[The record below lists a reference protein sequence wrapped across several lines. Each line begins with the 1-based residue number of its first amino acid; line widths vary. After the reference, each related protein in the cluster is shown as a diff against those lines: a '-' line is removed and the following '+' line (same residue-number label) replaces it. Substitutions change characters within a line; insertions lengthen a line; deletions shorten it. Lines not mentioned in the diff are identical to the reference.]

1 MAKGFSEDSR
11 VKIPALITLTRL
23 GFAYRSLKNAEFEPR
38 TNILI
43 PSFAK
48 ALRTLNPTLRQGS
61 LDKAL
66 EHIAFILS
74 YDDCGRAFYESLCYG
89 LSGHTIEEVGAIK
102 LIDWDNFSNNMFEV
116 VTELPYGGDES
127 GAGSFRPDITLCING
142 LPLCFIEVKKPNN
155 EQGIQAEL
163 KRAKERFSNP
173 AFKRFFHCTQIIVY
187 SNNCAYDESELTP
200 ISGAFYSTSYSLK
213 PNHFREESPQAAL
226 PEVDST
232 TLKAIL
238 QDTNSQALLSTQE
251 FATNLAPTTPT
262 NSLLISLFTLERLQV
277 FLRYGIAF
285 VESSSSHQSPTQSLT
300 QSLTQSP
307 TIEKH
312 IMRYPQFFALCAIKD
327 KLRQWH
333 KAESNSTQIPQPYP
347 LKRGIIWHTQGSGK
361 TALSFY
367 ATRWIKD
374 FYQSLGIIT
383 KFYFITDRLDLYKQ
397 ASSEFS
403 KRGLRVKEIESKQ
416 DFISEL
422 SSLKCN
428 NQEGKDEMIVVNI
441 QKFSQD
447 SLALSNAYALPFQR
461 VFFIDEAHRSYDP
474 KGSFL
479 THLFTTDKQAIF
491 LSLTGTPLLG
501 SSAKSKSTQIFGE
514 YIHRYY
520 YDSSIKDGY
529 TLRLIKEDIQASY
542 KEKLRDTLKALEL
555 EQGSLDSKA
564 IYAHKSFVTPL
575 YEYIRD
581 DFTQSRA
588 KLGDESIGAMVVCAS
603 SEQARELFALSQAIS
618 PASPPP
624 PFQAA

>member
-1 MAKGFSEDSR
+1 MTKGFSEDSR
-11 VKIPALITLTRL
+11 VKIPALITLTSL
-23 GFAYRSLKNAEFEPR
+23 GFAYRSLKNAAFETR

-48 ALRTLNPTLRQGS
+48 ALRTLNPTLRQES
-61 LDKAL
+61 LEKAL

-89 LSGHTIEEVGAIK
+89 LGGHTIEEVDSIR
-102 LIDWDNFSNNMFEV
+102 LIDWDNFSGNSFEV

-127 GAGSFRPDITLCING
+127 GAESFRPDITLLING

-163 KRAKERFSNP
+163 KRAKERFSNA

-200 ISGAFYSTSYSLK
+200 ISGAFYSTSYNLK
-213 PNHFREESPQAAL
+213 PNHFRDESPQVAL

-232 TLKAIL
+232 TLQAIL
-238 QDTNSQALLSTQE
+238 QDTNAQALLGTRE

-262 NSLLISLFTLERLQV
+262 NSLLISLFAPQRLQT

-285 VESSSSHQSPTQSLT
+285 VESSSSHQSP
-300 QSLTQSP
+300 TQSP

-333 KAESNSTQIPQPYP
+333 KAESNSTQIPQPYL

-447 SLALSNAYALPFQR
+447 SLALSNAYGLPFQR

-624 PFQAA
+624 RFKQPRI